1 MPAAKPLKERDAT
14 DRDFDE
20 NGLSVWALL
29 LGAEAWA
36 DVQTSHSKYKD
47 ALVGIRILG
56 HFLCDFWK
64 NRHNLSIGGL
74 GPYRQLIWQINSCD
88 AQPMVTASPQENGAG
103 YQRLSDLGLWYR
115 NHLMRV
121 FRSNTGP
128 VPVTS
133 DHPSRPSLDAVREG
147 IVADIKKADKTK
159 KNVKQSAL
167 ARDGFRCVVTGAY
180 DDKTVTQCPKDFP
193 ASAPTSRTQCA
204 HIFSES
210 AQDGDKE
217 AYVATALAILKM
229 FNFDIES
236 LLGGQVN
243 TLRNVLTMT
252 TNMHGSFDELEF
264 WLEEVIGQ
272 PNTYDICSWR
282 SNFSYM
288 IDRPRERITL
298 TIDPIF
304 AAKCAADGVA
314 PPELPSAALLAIRA
328 AVSRVAH
335 MSGAAEQ
342 YDMVMRD
349 RESTTVMSGDAASAE
364 MLSVLLQVNA

>member
-1 MPAAKPLKERDAT
+1 MPPAKPLTERDAT

-29 LGAEAWA
+29 LGAETWA

-64 NRHNLSIGGL
+64 NRQNLSIGGL
-74 GPYRQLIWQINSCD
+74 NPYRQLIWQINSCD

-128 VPVTS
+128 VPVAS

-210 AQDGDKE
+210 AQDGDK
-217 AYVATALAILKM
+217 AAILKM

-272 PNTYDICSWR
+272 PNTESLSPSTQSLPPSVPPMVSHPR
-282 SNFSYM
+282 SS
-288 IDRPRERITL
+288 PVQL
-298 TIDPIF
+298 
-304 AAKCAADGVA
+304 V
-314 PPELPSAALLAIRA
+314 LAIRA

-342 YDMVMRD
+342 YEMVMRD